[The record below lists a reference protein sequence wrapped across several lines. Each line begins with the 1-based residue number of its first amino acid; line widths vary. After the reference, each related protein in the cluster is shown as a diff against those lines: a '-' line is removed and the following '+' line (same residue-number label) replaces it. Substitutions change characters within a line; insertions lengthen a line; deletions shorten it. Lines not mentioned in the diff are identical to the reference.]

1 MKSLACK
8 YCDIFKNTQYNF
20 IKKRLRHRC
29 FPVNFSKFLR
39 ARFFAE
45 HLRWLLLIFLEWSN
59 LKLSKTVFIL
69 TADLL
74 VSKKYET
81 FILVNTFCLMKTTKD
96 LVHGKIFNRQN
107 ITQPKPSTKIY
118 FKCATITNR
127 NKREYIHHVSKTDF
141 KSF

>member
-39 ARFFAE
+39 ARFFYRTSSVAASD
-45 HLRWLLLIFLEWSN
+45 FLEWSN
-59 LKLSKTVFIL
+59 LKLSKTVSIL
-69 TADLL
+69 TTDLL

-81 FILVNTFCLMKTTKD
+81 FILVNTFRLMKTTKGLGD
-96 LVHGKIFNRQN
+96 GEIFNRQN

>member
-8 YCDIFKNTQYNF
+8 YCDIFKNTQYTF
-20 IKKRLRHRC
+20 IKKRLRRRC

-39 ARFFAE
+39 ARFFTE

-69 TADLL
+69 TTDLL

-81 FILVNTFCLMKTTKD
+81 FFLINTFRLMKTTKG
-96 LVHGKIFNRQN
+96 LVDGKIFNRQN
-107 ITQPKPSTKIY
+107 ITQPKPSTNIY
-118 FKCATITNR
+118 CRCATITNR
-127 NKREYIHHVSKTDF
+127 NNREYIHHVSKTDF